1 MSDLKPVQ
9 AYLNAEQRKWLS
21 SKKKSGISKTALL
34 ASLVDEAM
42 RKERVLSK
50 ELDK

>member
-9 AYLNAEQRKWLS
+9 AYLNKDQREWLEA
-21 SKKKSGISKTALL
+21 KKKSGMSKTAVL

-42 RKERVLSK
+42 RKEGVK
-50 ELDK
+50 